1 MALDTELNRWI
12 NLEKVSL
19 LALDQSV
26 HGAKILTQII
36 RGFGIRNVQTFTKVS
51 DARNALKVGSFDLLI
66 ADPSATDA
74 EEDGIE
80 LVRWLRRQ
88 DRNIN
93 RFVPVILVSGHSTPT
108 MVRRSRDSGANFF
121 IAKPL
126 TATTLLERILWVAR
140 DKRPFVEVGEYLG
153 PDRRFKEKGPPEG
166 AVGRRTHD
174 ETDEPYQEQEKGA
187 A

>member
-1 MALDTELNRWI
+1 MALETELNRWI

-26 HGAKILTQII
+26 HGGKILTQII
-36 RGFGIRNVQTFTKVS
+36 RGFGIRNVRTFSKIS
-51 DARNALKVGSFDLLI
+51 DARDALRTGSFDLII
-66 ADPSATDA
+66 ADPAATEGD
-74 EEDGIE
+74 EDGIE

-93 RFVPVILVSGHSTPT
+93 RFAPVILVSGHSTPS

-121 IAKPL
+121 VAKPL

-166 AVGRRTHD
+166 AAGRRTND
-174 ETDEPYQEQEKGA
+174 DTDQHPEEQQKGA